1 MKNRKNLVSIKF
13 FGKFRSDFIG
23 GGCESVISAKLMAI
37 RKVNESFKIPR
48 GFFLVNSDSHIVP
61 ADMMKKKINKTVH
74 RQQ

>member
-23 GGCESVISAKLMAI
+23 GCESVISAKLMAI
-37 RKVNESFKIPR
+37 RKVNESFKITR